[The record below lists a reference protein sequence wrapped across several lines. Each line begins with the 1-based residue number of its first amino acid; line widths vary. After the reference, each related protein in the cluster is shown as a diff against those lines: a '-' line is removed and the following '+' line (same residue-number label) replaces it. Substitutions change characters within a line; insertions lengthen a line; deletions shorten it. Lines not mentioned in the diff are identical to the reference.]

1 MLKPMYNR
9 VHKAQEAQEIIH
21 IRINF
26 DSSIGGR
33 DCKAGAIIQVEK
45 EVGEY
50 FVSIGRA
57 DRCRMP
63 REEK

>member
-9 VHKAQEAQEIIH
+9 VHKAQEMIH

-26 DSSIGGR
+26 DSSIRGR